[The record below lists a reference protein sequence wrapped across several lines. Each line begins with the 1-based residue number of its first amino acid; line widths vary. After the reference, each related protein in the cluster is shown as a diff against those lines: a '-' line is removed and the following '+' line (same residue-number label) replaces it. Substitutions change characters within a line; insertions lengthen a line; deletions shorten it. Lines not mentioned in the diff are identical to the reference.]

1 MDEEKRTGSWDK
13 NGIKV
18 IVVWSR
24 LVHTTFKTELF
35 SGTGCRSG
43 GGLTVEEPLGSIKPG
58 RFEATQAPSLG
69 RKKKKS
75 STEDSET

>member
-1 MDEEKRTGSWDK
+1 MVKASTYVRHSK
-13 NGIKV
+13 PN
-18 IVVWSR
+18 
-24 LVHTTFKTELF
+24 F

-69 RKKKKS
+69 RKKKKILN
-75 STEDSET
+75 